1 MSETLKTMTFDAFL
15 EEFEGFEED
24 DEDGAPVE
32 IDFANHQAIVAAHDA
47 RRLWTEFDDGHLEN
61 RMGFVNRCRYV
72 MSVKAYIEPML
83 IIVDAPL

>member
-15 EEFEGFEED
+15 EEFGFEED
-24 DEDGAPVE
+24 ENGSPFE
-32 IDFANHQAIVAAHDA
+32 IDFADHQAIVAAHDA

-83 IIVDAPL
+83 IIVDVPL